1 MCAVAEAALGRDAL
15 RTIARDGLVLPRA
28 PYPGQKWK
36 PSTPAETHLVAEGR
50 RLDGHR
56 RRLLAEI
63 ARMQLAANRA
73 RAARRGDRR
82 PVSPVFVEPL
92 TDRDLEVLAA
102 AAAGETETETADR
115 LGLTTS
121 GVKSRRTTARLRL
134 GAPTFAR
141 ALVIATAAGVIS
153 PAGGVS

>member
-1 MCAVAEAALGRDAL
+1 MAEAALGRDAL
-15 RTIARDGLVLPRA
+15 RAIARDGLVLPRA

-36 PSTPAETHLVAEGR
+36 PTTPAETHLVAEGR

-56 RRLLAEI
+56 RKLLAEI
-63 ARMQLAANRA
+63 ARMQLAANRHGRAGTSA
-73 RAARRGDRR
+73 RG

-92 TDRDLEVLAA
+92 TERDVEVLAA
-102 AAAGETETETADR
+102 AAAGESETETADR

-121 GVKSRRTTARLRL
+121 GVKSRRTAARLRL

-153 PAGGVS
+153 PTGGVS

>member
-1 MCAVAEAALGRDAL
+1 MAEAALGRDAL
-15 RTIARDGLVLPRA
+15 RAIGRDGLVLPRA

-36 PSTPAETHLVAEGR
+36 PTTPAETHLVAEAR

-56 RRLLAEI
+56 RKLLAEI
-63 ARMQLAANRA
+63 ARMQLAANRD
-73 RAARRGDRR
+73 RAARRGGRR
-82 PVSPVFVEPL
+82 PVAPVFVEPL
-92 TDRDLEVLAA
+92 TERDVEVLAA
-102 AAAGETETETADR
+102 AAAGESETETADR

-153 PAGGVS
+153 PAGGVQ

>member
-1 MCAVAEAALGRDAL
+1 MAEAALGRDAL
-15 RTIARDGLVLPRA
+15 RAIARDGLALPRA
-28 PYPGQKWK
+28 PYPGQKWQ
-36 PSTPAETHLVAEGR
+36 PTTPAEKHLVAEGR

-73 RAARRGDRR
+73 RAARRGGRR

-92 TDRDLEVLAA
+92 TERDLETLTA
-102 AAAGETETETADR
+102 AAAGESESETAAR
-115 LGLTTS
+115 LGLTTA
-121 GVKSRRTTARLRL
+121 GVRSRRTTARLRL
-134 GAPTFAR
+134 GATTFAQ

-153 PAGGVS
+153 PAGGVG

>member
-1 MCAVAEAALGRDAL
+1 MAEAALGRDAL
-15 RTIARDGLVLPRA
+15 RAIARDGLVLPRA

-36 PSTPAETHLVAEGR
+36 PSTPAETHLVAEAR

-56 RRLLAEI
+56 RKLLAEI
-63 ARMQLAANRA
+63 ARMQLAANRRGRAGTSA
-73 RAARRGDRR
+73 RG
-82 PVSPVFVEPL
+82 PVAPVFVEPL
-92 TDRDLEVLAA
+92 TERDVEVLAA
-102 AAAGETETETADR
+102 AAAGESETETADR

-121 GVKSRRTTARLRL
+121 AVKSRRTTARLRL

-153 PAGGVS
+153 PTGGVS